1 MSRKRVMCAQ
11 KREEK
16 PTWKAKTRVPPL
28 SGIYSHSVFCGSC
41 CVQNHSDTHSRA
53 RLDLDYDVLSVL
65 SVSVRLTEQFFFLRA
80 SLVPPPKKN
89 RTHLELGEYSATCD
103 DEDAKKESSF
113 RMAVTHERAFQPS
126 HTLSSRDRELIIID

>member
-28 SGIYSHSVFCGSC
+28 SGIYNHSVFCGSC

-65 SVSVRLTEQFFFLRA
+65 SERLTEQFFFLRA
-80 SLVPPPKKN
+80 SLVPPPKKIGPTLN
-89 RTHLELGEYSATCD
+89 SGNIQPPATTKTPKRRAHF
-103 DEDAKKESSF
+103 EWQSRMRGGGLPAQPHVVES
-113 RMAVTHERAFQPS
+113 RP
-126 HTLSSRDRELIIID
+126 